1 MDGGEVNLRGDD
13 EIVRILDHVYAE
25 GDAGILTSSTSTVGM
40 DLLEHTEHLPVR
52 EALERIVNEQPDW
65 ALVRYGRVLQQLAAR
80 DAELVRYR
88 ANVVSEIDRERA
100 DVQARMAVLDS
111 IIAGEALKQREEGGP
126 KSLTVPTIG
135 TWSTRTVAGGWE
147 LPKDEEIIAALTEA
161 DRPLY
166 VVTVTSE
173 KVDRDAFRQGL
184 DATIETLTGDEEG
197 ALTEEAARDEVA
209 ERYGIKFR
217 QARTSVKGPFNG

>member
-1 MDGGEVNLRGDD
+1 MNEPMRLAGDD
-13 EIVRILDHVYAE
+13 EIIR
-25 GDAGILTSSTSTVGM
+25 
-40 DLLEHTEHLPVR
+40 LLEGIGTRPVPPVPMVSYAVTPATSGGIFDQTEAVR
-52 EALERIVNEQPDW
+52 TALERIVSEQPDW
-65 ALVRYGRVLQQLAAR
+65 ALVRYGRVLQQLAVR

-111 IIAGEALKQREEGGP
+111 IIAGEALRQREEGGP

-173 KVDRDAFRQGL
+173 KVDRDAFRKGL

-209 ERYGIKFR
+209 ERYGITFR
-217 QARTSVKGPFNG
+217 PARTSVKGPFA